1 MCDSPVGEVIRTSSQ
16 ATSPAESYWSSTALG
31 QPAASALRGS
41 VPTGGLAVLT
51 AGALLVGC
59 SASVTVNEKPAARTG
74 RPKPRVT
81 CPEDLAGKAGT
92 TTRRTLTADDGARWA

>member
-1 MCDSPVGEVIRTSSQ
+1 M
-16 ATSPAESYWSSTALG
+16 
-31 QPAASALRGS
+31 
-41 VPTGGLAVLT
+41 
-51 AGALLVGC
+51 
-59 SASVTVNEKPAARTG
+59 NEKPAARTG